1 MAKKLAFLL
10 ISCLQTFSTA
20 SQTNQQASSLR
31 FVGIGDWGGRPSYP
45 FYTPHEADTAKELA
59 RVAQSSGLDFVLSLG
74 DNFYYDGVKDV
85 DDTRF
90 KFSYEQVFSHPA
102 LMTIPW
108 YLIAGNHDHRGNV
121 SAQIAYSSRSE
132 RWIYP
137 DLYYELNFKVPHSN
151 TSLTILMTDTVVVC
165 GNTYDGLD
173 PVGPED
179 LAAANKQLA
188 WIEQRLQST
197 KADFVIVVGHYP
209 IWSIGHHGPT
219 KCLISKLRPLLKKYN
234 VSLYLSGHDHSLQFI
249 REDDG
254 SSFVVSGAGVE
265 EDSSTD
271 HRKSFPSAWQLF
283 SSPVNQTSGSF
294 VYFEVNKS
302 EMLINYLQ
310 PDGKCV
316 YQTSVHKHKVQL

>member
-197 KADFVIVVGHYP
+197 NSSERMMGVRSSSVELVLRRI
-209 IWSIGHHGPT
+209 
-219 KCLISKLRPLLKKYN
+219 RPLTTGRASPRLGNCSPAPSIRRQDPSCTLK
-234 VSLYLSGHDHSLQFI
+234 SI
-249 REDDG
+249 
-254 SSFVVSGAGVE
+254 
-265 EDSSTD
+265 
-271 HRKSFPSAWQLF
+271 
-283 SSPVNQTSGSF
+283 
-294 VYFEVNKS
+294 
-302 EMLINYLQ
+302 
-310 PDGKCV
+310 
-316 YQTSVHKHKVQL
+316 KVRC